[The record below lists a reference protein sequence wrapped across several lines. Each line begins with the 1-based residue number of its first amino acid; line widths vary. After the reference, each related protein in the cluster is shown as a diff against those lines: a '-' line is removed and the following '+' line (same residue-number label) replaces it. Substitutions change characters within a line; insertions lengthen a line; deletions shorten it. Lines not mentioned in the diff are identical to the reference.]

1 MEKDTVRLM
10 FTEKYLRN
18 AGSNVA
24 NVGNAN
30 PDGGLNVN
38 DWNRDR
44 GNHNVGAV
52 CLVVSSRNDSVLVSS
67 AWWHES
73 SRQASCQFL
82 ASLFEVQDTYC
93 FSMLDY
99 PWLVLK
105 AL

>member
-1 MEKDTVRLM
+1 MGKATVRLM
-10 FTEKYLRN
+10 LTEKYLRN

-24 NVGNAN
+24 YVGNAN
-30 PDGGLNVN
+30 PDRGLNVN

-52 CLVVSSRNDSVLVSS
+52 RLVVSSTNDSVLACF
-67 AWWHES
+67 AWRHES

-82 ASLFEVQDTYC
+82 ASMFEVLDIYC
-93 FSMLDY
+93 FLMLDC

-105 AL
+105 VL